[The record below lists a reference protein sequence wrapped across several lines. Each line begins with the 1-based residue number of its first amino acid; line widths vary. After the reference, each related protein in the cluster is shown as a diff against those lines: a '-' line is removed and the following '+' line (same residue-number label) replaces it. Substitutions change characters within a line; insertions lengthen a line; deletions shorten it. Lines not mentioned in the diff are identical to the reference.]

1 MIDDITKDESLL
13 RLKKIE
19 GQVRGI
25 GRMIEEKQYCIDILT
40 QIAAASSALSNVAK
54 LVLKKHVET
63 CVSDAIKSG
72 KEKGKIEELLNVFF
86 KFKNST

>member
-1 MIDDITKDESLL
+1 MIDDITKNETLS

-25 GRMIEEKQYCIDILT
+25 SRMIDEKQYCIDILT

-63 CVSDAIKSG
+63 CVTDAIKSG
-72 KEKGKIEELLNVFF
+72 KEKEKIEELMDILF
-86 KFKNST
+86 KFKNSK